1 MMTRS
6 TADRWT
12 RVVGAVDAIA
22 AIIFSP
28 WAARRLLSTPEN
40 SICDSKTLCDPGAAS
55 LGTIK
60 IVKVARF
67 AKAIRRALRRN
78 VALGGAEQFV
88 TYHEFLNRGAA
99 EQRRK
104 VVRVQMPFFVG
115 AAVGGLLVESHRV
128 WERRLEQIVITNRDA
143 PQDVA
148 EEIALFP
155 AKLIDRSNMA
165 LAQHQRLEWPNR
177 PERNDHGKSNVLAD
191 DPEVQLQLQLQVVA
205 QQARMFLS
213 AIIPERRQLS
223 TRKVWQRSIRPNLAV
238 RMRIARAHHLAAIFE
253 NLHVIDPRNLPK
265 RDILLDPGIHDSAQ
279 LREAHSRNCEIVPRR
294 KTHHAADSL
303 L

>member
-6 TADRWT
+6 TAERWT
-12 RVVGAVDAIA
+12 RVVGAVGAIA

-78 VALGGAEQFV
+78 VALGGAEQV
-88 TYHEFLNRGAA
+88 R
-99 EQRRK
+99 Q

-115 AAVGGLLVESHRV
+115 AAVRGLLVESHRV
-128 WERRLEQIVITNRDA
+128 RERRLEQIVVANGDA
-143 PQDVA
+143 AQDVA

-165 LAQHQRLEWPNR
+165 LAQHQRFEWPNR
-177 PERNDHGKSNVLAD
+177 PERHNYSKSIVLAD
-191 DPEVQLQLQLQVVA
+191 DAQVQLQLQLQVVA
-205 QQARMFLS
+205 QQAGMFLRV
-213 AIIPERRQLS
+213 ILPERRQLPS
-223 TRKVWQRSIRPNLAV
+223 GKVWQRSIRPNLAV

-253 NLHVIDPRNLPK
+253 NLHVIDPRNFAE

-279 LREAHSRNCEIVPRR
+279 LREAHSWNGEIVPRR